1 MWIEL
6 LLFFILAI
14 CALWDAVRKEIPLI
28 VVWIGMLTAV
38 LLRAAG
44 VIETESWGMMGAA
57 LLPGFLFW
65 VISYVTREKVGYG
78 DGWILLLIG
87 LFIGVAKCM
96 AVLMAALFAESVFL
110 IIMMALQKI
119 HGDNQVPFVPFL
131 LAGLGVI
138 MCG

>member
-1 MWIEL
+1 MRIEL
-6 LLFFILAI
+6 LSFFFLAI
-14 CALWDAVRKEIPLI
+14 CAVWDAVKKEIPLL
-28 VVWIGMLTAV
+28 VVWLGMVTAV
-38 LLRAAG
+38 ILRAAG
-44 VIETESWGMMGAA
+44 VIETQSFGVLGAV

-87 LFIGVAKCM
+87 LFIGAAKCM

-119 HGDNQVPFVPFL
+119 HRDNEVPFVPFL
-131 LAGLGVI
+131 LVGLGVI